1 MHRNGI
7 IALLNE
13 KRYVEIIQSSAKP
26 KELFRI
32 LIGLSYDKADVL
44 SWRAIELAGMLAGG
58 LAETNPEVARNFAQ
72 RLLWMMREESGN
84 NPWSAPEMLGE
95 IVRSNPDGF
104 GDIAPV
110 IASFH
115 DEKMLRPGVLR
126 AIFRIGE
133 LRPDLIRISVDFIN
147 EYLRDPD
154 ALVRTYALLIAG
166 AYGLR
171 EAAAA
176 SRELLNDGSRVT
188 LYEDGELSIVNVG
201 QVAAE
206 IYERLSEEEIE

>member
-1 MHRNGI
+1 
-7 IALLNE
+7 
-13 KRYVEIIQSSAKP
+13 
-26 KELFRI
+26 
-32 LIGLSYDKADVL
+32 
-44 SWRAIELAGMLAGG
+44 MLAGG
-58 LAETNPEVARNFAQ
+58 LAKTNPEVARNFAQ

-126 AIFRIGE
+126 ALFRIGE
-133 LRPDLIRISVDFIN
+133 LRPDLIRISMDFIN
-147 EYLRDPD
+147 VYLRDPD

-176 SRELLNDGSRVT
+176 SRELLKDGSTVT
-188 LYEDGELSIVNVG
+188 LYEDGELLIVNVG

-206 IYERLSEEEIE
+206 VYERLSEEEIE